1 MGSNTTAP
9 EPAEPVPAPVSN
21 TTAPEPA
28 EPVPAPVSNTTDSEE
43 DSEDSSPNPE
53 VDEDEI
59 GGTIS
64 ICNQN
69 DIPVSYIRDGVT
81 VPPGCVTLVDKDIT
95 TMSENPQYEHASI
108 VTICADAAAGTFM
121 FDEDHLSDYD
131 LVFEG
136 ESLVSALGS
145 GAQSTSVVY
154 EEDSATGDAKKRFLP
169 TPSEGH
175 TAFVSLQGQK
185 YVSDGKIVASN
196 IFSVELTSATE
207 TLSDCAS
214 TIDEKYRNDKKDK
227 AKKTLNLNK
236 HKPGERWS
244 AEEKEILLMK
254 KAELKKKAAALK
266 SKI

>member
-1 MGSNTTAP
+1 MGEPAPEPVNNTTAP
-9 EPAEPVPAPVSN
+9 VEV
-21 TTAPEPA
+21 
-28 EPVPAPVSNTTDSEE
+28 
-43 DSEDSSPNPE
+43 SEDASPNPE
-53 VDEDEI
+53 VNEDEI

-266 SKI
+266 SKM

>member
-69 DIPVSYIRDGVT
+69 DVPVSYIRDGVT

-95 TMSENPQYEHASI
+95 TMSANPQYEHASI
-108 VTICADAAAGTFM
+108 VTICADAAAGTFL

-136 ESLVSALGS
+136 SSLVSALG
-145 GAQSTSVVY
+145 GGEQSTTVVY
-154 EEDSATGDAKKRFLP
+154 EKDDASGDAKKSF
-169 TPSEGH
+169 TPIASEGH
-175 TAFVSLQGQK
+175 TSFISLQGHK
-185 YVSDGKIVASN
+185 YNSDSQVIASN
-196 IFSVELTSATE
+196 VHSLELTSATE
-207 TLSDCAS
+207 ELSDCAS
-214 TIDEKYRNDKKDK
+214 TISKKYRDDKAAK
-227 AKKTLNLNK
+227 AKKTLNLNE
-236 HKPGERWS
+236 HKKGERWS
-244 AEEKEILLMK
+244 EEEKELLKMK
-254 KAELKKKAAALK
+254 KQELKKKKARNE
-266 SKI
+266 I